1 MALRIWLHRTAPD
14 DIDAHWAL
22 TLHDRCRRYSALPA
36 TGGAYDQDEWLMAM
50 MEIAAGISALFDAD
64 AKTLIGKQKR
74 LDLHT
79 RLTTE
84 AADFVKLFNDRENDD
99 AKS

>member
-14 DIDAHWAL
+14 DIPAHWAL
-22 TLHDRCRRYSALPA
+22 ELHDRCRRYNALPA
-36 TGGAYDQDEWLMAM
+36 TGGVLDQDEWLLSM
-50 MEIAAGISALFDAD
+50 METAAGVSALFDA
-64 AKTLIGKQKR
+64 KGKQLIGNQKR

-79 RLTTE
+79 DLGNRT
-84 AADFVKLFNDRENDD
+84 AAFIELVNSRENDD